1 MNISRKIAIAGGAL
15 AVALAMS
22 PMVAGDAHAYSCKG
36 TQYSGAATK
45 NMKFKAKQGARKSWE
60 ASMKNQFDLSWSL
73 WSIAAGKSISCH
85 KTGNKHTCLALAR
98 PCQYVTQ

>member
-1 MNISRKIAIAGGAL
+1 MKILKNMVTAGGLL
-15 AVALAMS
+15 AIALAMS
-22 PMVAGDAHAYSCKG
+22 PMMTGQAHAYSCKG
-36 TQYSGAATK
+36 NQYSGAATK
-45 NMKFKAKQGARKSWE
+45 NMKFRAKQGARKSWE

-85 KTGNKHTCLALAR
+85 KTGSKHTCLALAR